1 VITTYLRPIK
11 ATLLAALAGSSGSS
25 QPFGLPVSTEQ
36 NWQARVQTEPIS
48 MMVAVPL
55 DQHSP
60 ILGQCD
66 S

>member
-1 VITTYLRPIK
+1 MMSAVGTRARTRTEDVY
-11 ATLLAALAGSSGSS
+11 AA
-25 QPFGLPVSTEQ
+25 QKR
-36 NWQARVQTEPIS
+36 QARVQTEPIS

-60 ILGQCD
+60 MFGQCD